1 MFNEQVKSDF
11 NLTTFYIKNLVNNH
25 GANFALN
32 ELCELITME
41 MATNPKLRNLISH
54 EITFIQE
61 RDA

>member
-1 MFNEQVKSDF
+1 MYNQQAKLDF
-11 NLTTFYIKNLVNNH
+11 NLTTFYVKNLVNNY

-32 ELCELITME
+32 ELCELIAME